1 MDILK
6 YVLNLIK
13 DYWFFGGLPSSAELY
28 LRVLVAFNVVF
39 GLLILVMYFHQG
51 FYTFFALFTRA
62 KKWREAKVRHKYAY
76 MICAHDEE
84 KVIGNLIAEA
94 MEKVGKDGVTTMT
107 LGAAAADDDEDDE
120 M

>member
-51 FYTFFALFTRA
+51 FYTFFRPVHASQKMA
-62 KKWREAKVRHKYAY
+62 GGE
-76 MICAHDEE
+76 
-84 KVIGNLIAEA
+84 
-94 MEKVGKDGVTTMT
+94 
-107 LGAAAADDDEDDE
+107 GAA
-120 M
+120 